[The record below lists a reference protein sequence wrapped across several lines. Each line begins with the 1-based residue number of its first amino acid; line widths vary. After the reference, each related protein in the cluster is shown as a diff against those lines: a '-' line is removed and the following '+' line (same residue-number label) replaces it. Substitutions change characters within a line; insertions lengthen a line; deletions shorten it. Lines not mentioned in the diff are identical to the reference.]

1 MVRPIWEMVWAC
13 LKTESMVGAAQ
24 GLKEARHAFE
34 QARSESSREASEVGS
49 PSHSDSEGEDPKVG
63 PEEETDSK
71 IGPHRNTGQKVH
83 KPAGALCEGMME
95 SLGEELERVESDL
108 QEMRTPGEAGLVPSA
123 PPWEPPQGMS
133 APGGWGPPPP
143 FPATLLFS
151 GRRSFHGRLWDV
163 LCRGLASYDAPSFY
177 PVLQDQAG
185 ALYYQP
191 LDMKVVK
198 GLKEAVSTYGP
209 NAPFTQALLENIGA
223 TPLTPSDWA
232 QLARACLSPGQFM
245 DWKAWNDEYCGEQA
259 EKNARE
265 RNVRW
270 NKDMLL
276 GQGAHEQDQIQHP
289 QAVYDQI
296 TKCAIAA
303 WKQLAKAGE
312 HTACLTKIVQGTT
325 EPFSD
330 FVARMLDAAGK
341 VFPDPS
347 VAQPLVKQL
356 VFEQCTK
363 DSRAS
368 PGLGWIGVT
377 ADLALFLTN
386 QN

>member
-1 MVRPIWEMVWAC
+1 M
-13 LKTESMVGAAQ
+13 Q
-24 GLKEARHAFE
+24 
-34 QARSESSREASEVGS
+34 
-49 PSHSDSEGEDPKVG
+49 
-63 PEEETDSK
+63 
-71 IGPHRNTGQKVH
+71 
-83 KPAGALCEGMME
+83 
-95 SLGEELERVESDL
+95 
-108 QEMRTPGEAGLVPSA
+108 
-123 PPWEPPQGMS
+123 
-133 APGGWGPPPP
+133 
-143 FPATLLFS
+143 
-151 GRRSFHGRLWDV
+151 
-163 LCRGLASYDAPSFY
+163 
-177 PVLQDQAG
+177 
-185 ALYYQP
+185 
-191 LDMKVVK
+191 VVK

-276 GQGAHEQDQIQHP
+276 GQGAHAQDQIRHP

-312 HTACLTKIVQGTT
+312 HTACLTKIVQGMT

-341 VFPDPS
+341 VFPDLS
-347 VAQPLVKQL
+347 VAQPLVRQL

-363 DSRAS
+363 DCRAVITPHKNKSLETWTKLCREVGGPLSNSGLAALVGASINAALGSRPPATQQQMQKS
-368 PGLGWIGVT
+368 KKCFECGQYGMFRGGSKHDETDGLYPWQRLGHQI
-377 ADLALFLTN
+377 ARKYLSCARHH
-386 QN
+386 